1 MIKCNLYESY
11 TITGSYIGTYDFPVM
26 PRKDEFIIFN
36 NKLYVVVDVRYV
48 LLDNGTVDK
57 AHIFITENK

>member
-1 MIKCNLYESY
+1 MIKCNVYEGY
-11 TITGSYIGTYDFPVM
+11 TGHYISTYEFPVM

-36 NKLYVVVDVRYV
+36 NKLYAVVDIRYV

-57 AHIFITENK
+57 AHIFITEK